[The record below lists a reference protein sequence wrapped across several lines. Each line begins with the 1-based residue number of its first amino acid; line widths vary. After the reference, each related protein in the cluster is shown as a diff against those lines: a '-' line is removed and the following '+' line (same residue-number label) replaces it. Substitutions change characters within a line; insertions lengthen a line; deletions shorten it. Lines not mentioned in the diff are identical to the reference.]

1 MMLRQTISD
10 ALRNVLPARP
20 GMAVIHS
27 SLSGLVAP
35 AEFTR
40 WDALAALDALVRDG
54 WTIALPAFTFSFCGG
69 KAFDVAKSP
78 SEVGA
83 LADWALEGLG
93 YAYRT
98 PHPIYSFVTAGPC
111 AQSLM
116 SRQALT
122 TFGEGSAFEYFEQ
135 ENATIVM
142 LGCDWKYCTQFHRYE
157 ELAAVGYRHFKD
169 FAGRAKVIESDEAVT
184 ARMYVRDL
192 KIDAENDFSPAVGSL
207 REQKAIV
214 SSQLWRGKIEAASA
228 RDIAATCHAQLQEN
242 PLAYVKNSAAVGYKM
257 SKAKQAESLPPLRIA
272 VLGHSNVE
280 HLHAA
285 LEGSLD
291 ELLLGRRKA
300 FYVVP
305 FGQLEQEVLS
315 SDSGLRQFSPDISI
329 FVDRLEDLV
338 GKLTLDGTDP
348 RALEDHVAAY
358 GDMIARHKASSP
370 GWTFIFSFAAAGSP
384 IGPDALSASVAL
396 SQLNSKLRYQ
406 LAALD
411 QLVWIDVAGAAANS
425 AAVAFDERLWFLGR
439 FPFSAPFTQRLAQ
452 RCAGLVLAA
461 IGETTRA
468 IVVDLDNTLWGGV
481 LGEDGADALQLGG
494 DYPGNAYVE
503 FQRVLKRLT
512 QRGMALTIASK
523 NDADLALRTLD
534 EHPAMEIRSG
544 DVVAHR
550 INWQPKWLNIREL
563 CEELNLGLESV
574 LFIDDNPV
582 EREAVRRNLPG
593 VKVLELT
600 DDPTSFA
607 RALSESPWI
616 ASVGVTEEDKKRV
629 VSYKKRA
636 TIEKERGAA
645 ASLEDFY
652 ASLNMTLR
660 LCPLGQGNSA
670 RAVQLSQK
678 TNQFNST
685 TRRYSKADL
694 DLIVNQGGDVIVVGL
709 ADKFGG
715 PENIGLL
722 VLKPHPERTGW
733 GIVDNYALSCRVL
746 GRGLEAAIL
755 HWALQRASD
764 RGWSGLGGLIIETER
779 NTPVRGIFGDAGF
792 TKDTD
797 SVEWI
802 RSTDYIS
809 APPAWLRIDDQLAEQ
824 CPVLVR
830 S

>member
-1 MMLRQTISD
+1 MSD
-10 ALRNVLPARP
+10 AIRDVLPARP
-20 GMAVIHS
+20 GIAVIHS
-27 SLSGLVAP
+27 SLSALVAP

-40 WDALAALDALVRDG
+40 WDVLAALDALVRDG

-69 KAFDVAKSP
+69 KAFDVAESP
-78 SEVGA
+78 SEVGI
-83 LADWALEGLG
+83 LADWALAGLG

-111 AQSLM
+111 AQSLI

-122 TFGEGSAFEYFEQ
+122 TFGEGSAFEFFEQ

-169 FAGRAKVIESDEAVT
+169 FAGRARFFESDEAVA

-192 KIDAENDFSPAVGSL
+192 KIDAENDFSPAVESL
-207 REQKAIV
+207 RERKAIATG
-214 SSQLWRGKIEAASA
+214 QLWRGKIETVCAS
-228 RDIAATCHAQLQEN
+228 DLAATCRAQLQEN
-242 PLAYVKNSAAVGYKM
+242 SLAYVKNSTGIGYKM
-257 SKAKQAESLPPLRIA
+257 AKAKQAESLPPLRIA

-285 LEGSLD
+285 LEDSLN
-291 ELLLGRRKA
+291 ELLPGRRKA
-300 FYVVP
+300 FYAVP
-305 FGQLEQEVLS
+305 FGQLEQEVLNP
-315 SDSGLRQFSPDISI
+315 DSGLARFSPDISI
-329 FVDRLEDLV
+329 FVDRLEDLI
-338 GKLTLDGTDP
+338 GKPTLDGTDP
-348 RALEDHVAAY
+348 GALEEHVAAY
-358 GDMIARHKASSP
+358 GNMIARHKVASP
-370 GWTFIFSFAAAGSP
+370 GWTFIFSFAAAGHP
-384 IGPDALSASVAL
+384 IGPDASNASVVL
-396 SQLNSKLRYQ
+396 SQLNSKLRDQ

-425 AAVAFDERLWFLGR
+425 AAAVFDERLWFLGR

-452 RCAGLVLAA
+452 RCAGLALAA
-461 IGETTRA
+461 IGETARA

-481 LGEDGADALQLGG
+481 LGEDGADGLQLGG

-503 FQRVLKRLT
+503 FQRALKRLT
-512 QRGMALTIASK
+512 QRGIALTIASK

-534 EHPAMEIRSG
+534 EHPAMEIRRS
-544 DVVAHR
+544 DLVAHR

-593 VKVLELT
+593 VKILELT
-600 DDPTSFA
+600 DDPTSFE
-607 RALSESPWI
+607 RALSESPWV

-629 VSYKKRA
+629 ISYKKRA

-652 ASLNMTLR
+652 ASLQMTLR
-660 LCPLGQGNSA
+660 LCPLDQGNSA

-685 TRRYSKADL
+685 TRRYSKAEL
-694 DLIVNQGGDVIVVGL
+694 DSIVQQGGDVVVIGL
-709 ADKFGG
+709 ADKHSAA
-715 PENIGLL
+715 ENIGLI
-722 VLKPHPERTGW
+722 VLKPHPERSGW
-733 GIVDNYALSCRVL
+733 GIVDNYLLSCRVL
-746 GRGLEAAIL
+746 GRGLEVAIL
-755 HWALQRASD
+755 HWALQRASE
-764 RGWSGLGGLIIETER
+764 RGWSGLGGLVIETDR

-792 TKDTD
+792 TKDAE
-797 SVEWI
+797 SAEWI
-802 RSTDYIS
+802 KSTNDI
-809 APPAWLRIDDQLAEQ
+809 AALPAWLGIDDQLAEQ
-824 CPVLVR
+824 STVSVR